1 MANDPVPE
9 NDGQALLL
17 AVPDSLAV
25 IAERVGVQKPAVSS
39 WRTGA
44 KKPGDDTRARLL
56 AEYGIPVTAWDMKP
70 GAGDLLPGEV
80 GGDRLRRHVREL
92 GADRETVLAAVERGA
107 LPSTP
112 DLLDEQIEILRNAGA
127 TTGMSASE
135 LVRCAD
141 AMGRLLSRRSD
152 MEAAQADLLAIIL
165 RHPDWV
171 RFWESLERKM
181 ADRPE
186 VLRDLLDEVKAWRFT
201 RG

>member
-1 MANDPVPE
+1 MANDPVAE
-9 NDGQALLL
+9 NDGQARLL
-17 AVPDSLAV
+17 AVSDSLAV

-39 WRTGA
+39 WRTGS

-56 AEYGIPVTAWDMKP
+56 AEYGIPVASWDMKP
-70 GAGDLLPGEV
+70 GADGLLPGEI
-80 GGDRLRRHVREL
+80 GGRRVREF

-112 DLLDEQIEILRNAGA
+112 DMLDEQIEILRNAGA

-152 MEAAQADLLAIIL
+152 METAQADLLAIIL

-186 VLRDLLDEVKAWRFT
+186 VLRDLLDEVKAWRFA